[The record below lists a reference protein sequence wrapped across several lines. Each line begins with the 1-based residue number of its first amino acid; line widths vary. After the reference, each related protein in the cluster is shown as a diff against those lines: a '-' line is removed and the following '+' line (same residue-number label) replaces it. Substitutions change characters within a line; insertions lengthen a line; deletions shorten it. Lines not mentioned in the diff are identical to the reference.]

1 MRVDGMFKF
10 LTLRGSSLGFT
21 GGTKGHARL
30 ALLVIH
36 VAEEPH
42 LSPSRGARSEISFM
56 NLIRTAR
63 VSSLNLANQIYIG
76 DARRFRGR
84 AVAARLHRIKYC
96 VGGRSRSLILSRFFN
111 GCGGCGAY
119 IVFIAY
125 VVRALYTPVGSPTIS
140 WGVPQPSQ
148 RRCVSGALLEER
160 PRRNFPLSL
169 PRGGSLGPPSH
180 YPLVMV
186 AAG

>member
-1 MRVDGMFKF
+1 MFKF
-10 LTLRGSSLGFT
+10 LIRRVGRLWGSWKERKS
-21 GGTKGHARL
+21 HARL

-36 VAEEPH
+36 GAEELR
-42 LSPSRGARSEISFM
+42 LSPSRRARSEISFM

-96 VGGRSRSLILSRFFN
+96 VGRCSRSLILSQFFS
-111 GCGGCGAY
+111 GCDGYGAY
-119 IVFIAY
+119 IVFIVY

-140 WGVPQPSQ
+140 
-148 RRCVSGALLEER
+148 
-160 PRRNFPLSL
+160 
-169 PRGGSLGPPSH
+169 
-180 YPLVMV
+180 
-186 AAG
+186 